1 MSTLIDG
8 VRHRLDAQWENFFPK
23 SKRQDNKAD
32 LETVLRKLKSGDWN
46 MNTYYRN
53 NVPTFVRLPK

>member
-8 VRHRLDAQWENFFPK
+8 VRHRLDAQWENFLPK
-23 SKRQDNKAD
+23 SKRQENKAD

-46 MNTYYRN
+46 MNTYLSQQCSNIRKA
-53 NVPTFVRLPK
+53 T